1 MKKYE
6 FDKNGE
12 CLNPD
17 IISSELQQED
27 GSRVVTWEIE
37 VAETPNG
44 WVAGMKWRNKGEF
57 DVWRYPCSQKNDKY
71 PSRRKAV
78 IVAARKLLKI
88 KYLPDHEGLKKLIFK
103 EKQLNLFDD

>member
-6 FDKNGE
+6 FDKNGV

-17 IISSELQQED
+17 IISSGVQQED
-27 GSRVVTWEIE
+27 GSRVTWEIE
-37 VAETPNG
+37 VAEVPGG
-44 WVAGMKWRNKGEF
+44 WVAGMKWRNKGEY

-88 KYLPDHEGLKKLIFK
+88 RNLPDHEGLKKLIFN
-103 EKQLNLFDD
+103 EKQLILFDD

>member
-1 MKKYE
+1 MKKYR
-6 FDKNGE
+6 FDKSGV

-17 IISSELQQED
+17 VILSDIQQE
-27 GSRVVTWEIE
+27 GNGVTWKIE
-37 VAETPNG
+37 VAEAPDG
-44 WVAGMKWRNKGEF
+44 WVVGMKWRNKGEF